1 MSLIEE
7 PHRKAGILGLML
19 LSLFCSQAVS
29 AQAPATTNQSR
40 SDTEYLEGAVL
51 WQQTS
56 GERRALS
63 YQAFALARM
72 MLDSDLRLN
81 RRNRKPRAIIV
92 DLDETILDNSPN
104 EARIVKNG
112 VPFTPDSFTAWV
124 NRAECD
130 AVPGAVQFLR
140 YANARR
146 VRVFYVS
153 NRKQIERD
161 GTARN
166 LKKLGFPNVN
176 DETLLLRPE
185 TGEMVK
191 EPRRVA
197 VSARYRVVML
207 MGDDL
212 NDFAA
217 VFENSKTV
225 DSRNESVEQ
234 NKAQFGTRFIVLPNP
249 MYGNWETAIYGY
261 GSKLSGA
268 EQAEK
273 RKSALKSY

>member
-1 MSLIEE
+1 MEQS
-7 PHRKAGILGLML
+7 HRKAGSAALML
-19 LSLFCSQAVS
+19 LSLFCSQVAS
-29 AQAPATTNQSR
+29 AQAPTKTTQSQ

-72 MLDSDLRLN
+72 MLDRDLRMN
-81 RRNRKPRAIIV
+81 HRNWRQRAIIV
-92 DLDETILDNSPN
+92 DLDETILDNSRN
-104 EARIVKNG
+104 EARIVKEG

-130 AVPGAVQFLR
+130 AVPGAVGFLR
-140 YANARR
+140 YANSRR
-146 VRVFYVS
+146 VRIFYVS
-153 NRKQIERD
+153 NRKQIERE

-185 TGEMVK
+185 SGEMIK

-197 VSARYRVVML
+197 VSARYRIVLL

-217 VFENSKTV
+217 VFENSKTI

-249 MYGNWETAIYGY
+249 MYGNWETAIYGF
-261 GSKLSGA
+261 GSKLSEA
-268 EQAEK
+268 EQAAIRK
-273 RKSALKSY
+273 RTLKAY

>member
-1 MSLIEE
+1 MRVTPSL
-7 PHRKAGILGLML
+7 RSRWLCSGLAVL
-19 LSLFCSQAVS
+19 FLSGHPSALAQSTQSQ
-29 AQAPATTNQSR
+29 

-63 YQAFALARM
+63 YQTFALARI
-72 MLDSDLRLN
+72 MLDRDLRLN
-81 RRNRKPRAIIV
+81 RRNRRQRAIIV
-92 DLDETILDNSPN
+92 DVDETIIDNSRN
-104 EARIVKNG
+104 QARIVKQG

-130 AVPGAVQFLR
+130 AVPGAAEFLR

-153 NRKQIERD
+153 NRRQIERD

-176 DETLLLRPE
+176 DETLLLRRE
-185 TGEMVK
+185 TGEMIK

-197 VSARYRVVML
+197 VSARYRVVLL

-261 GSKLSGA
+261 GSKLSEA
-268 EQAEK
+268 EKAEK
-273 RKSALKSY
+273 RKSSLKSY

>member
-1 MSLIEE
+1 MRVTPSL
-7 PHRKAGILGLML
+7 RSQWLCSGLAVL
-19 LSLFCSQAVS
+19 FLSGYPSALAQSTQSQ
-29 AQAPATTNQSR
+29 

-51 WQQTS
+51 WQQSS

-72 MLDSDLRLN
+72 MLDRDLRIN
-81 RRNRKPRAIIV
+81 RRNRRQRAIIV
-92 DLDETILDNSPN
+92 DLDETIIDNTRN
-104 EARIVKNG
+104 EARIVKEG

-130 AVPGAVQFLR
+130 AIPGAVEFLR
-140 YANARR
+140 YANSRG

-153 NRKQIERD
+153 NRKQIERE

-185 TGEMVK
+185 SGDLSK
-191 EPRRVA
+191 EPRRA
-197 VSARYRVVML
+197 ALSARYHVVLL

-217 VFENSKTV
+217 VFENSKTIE
-225 DSRNESVEQ
+225 SRVEAAER
-234 NKAQFGTRFIVLPNP
+234 NKDQFGTRFIVLPDP
-249 MYGNWETAIYGY
+249 MYGNWESAIYGY
-261 GSKLSGA
+261 NFKLT
-268 EQAEK
+268 EAEK
-273 RKSALKSY
+273 AAKRRSVLKAY

>member
-1 MSLIEE
+1 MSLIEQ
-7 PHRKAGILGLML
+7 PPRKAGILALML
-19 LSLFCSQAVS
+19 LSLFCSQVVS
-29 AQAPATTNQSR
+29 AQAPTSTNQSQ
-40 SDTEYLEGAVL
+40 SETEYLEGAVL

-72 MLDSDLRLN
+72 MLDRDLRLN
-81 RRNRKPRAIIV
+81 RRNRKQRAVIV
-92 DLDETILDNSPN
+92 DLDETILDNSRN
-104 EARIVKNG
+104 EARIVKEG
-112 VPFTPDSFTAWV
+112 VPFTSDSFTAWV

-130 AVPGAVQFLR
+130 ALPGAVEFLN
-140 YANARR
+140 YANSRG

-166 LKKLGFPNVN
+166 LKKLGFPRVN

-185 TGEMVK
+185 SGDMSK
-191 EPRRVA
+191 EPRRVRIG
-197 VSARYRVVML
+197 ARYHIVLL

-225 DSRNESVEQ
+225 DSRNELVEQ

-261 GSKLSGA
+261 GSKLSEA
-268 EQAEK
+268 EKAEK

>member
-1 MSLIEE
+1 MRVTPSL
-7 PHRKAGILGLML
+7 RSLWLCSSL
-19 LSLFCSQAVS
+19 TVLFLSGYPNVLAQSTQSQF
-29 AQAPATTNQSR
+29 
-40 SDTEYLEGAVL
+40 DTEYLEGAVL

-72 MLDSDLRLN
+72 MLDRDLRMT
-81 RRNRKPRAIIV
+81 RRNRMRRAIIV
-92 DLDETILDNSPN
+92 DLDETIIDNTRN
-104 EARIVKNG
+104 EARIVKEG

-130 AVPGAVQFLR
+130 AIPGAVEFLR
-140 YANARR
+140 YANSRG

-161 GTARN
+161 GTLRN

-176 DETLLLRPE
+176 DATLLLRPE
-185 TGEMVK
+185 TGEMSK

-197 VSARYRVVML
+197 ISARYRIVLL

-212 NDFAA
+212 NDFAG

-234 NKAQFGTRFIVLPNP
+234 NKAQFGRRFIVLPNP
-249 MYGNWETAIYGY
+249 MYGSWETAIYGA
-261 GSKLSGA
+261 GSKLSEA
-268 EQAEK
+268 EKAEK
-273 RKSALKSY
+273 RKSALKAY

>member
-1 MSLIEE
+1 MSFIEQS
-7 PHRKAGILGLML
+7 HRKAGILALIL
-19 LSLFCSQAVS
+19 LSLSCSLAAS
-29 AQAPATTNQSR
+29 AQAPTTTNQSH
-40 SDTEYLEGAVL
+40 SETEYLEGAVL

-72 MLDSDLRLN
+72 MLDRDLRMN
-81 RRNRKPRAIIV
+81 RRKRMRRAIIV
-92 DLDETILDNSPN
+92 DLDETIIDNSRN
-104 EARIVKNG
+104 EARIVKEG
-112 VPFTPDSFTAWV
+112 VPFTPDGFTAWV

-130 AVPGAVQFLR
+130 AVPGAVEFLR
-140 YANARR
+140 YASSRG
-146 VRVFYVS
+146 VRVFYIS
-153 NRKQIERD
+153 NRKQIERH

-176 DETLLLRPE
+176 DETLLLRPQN
-185 TGEMVK
+185 GEMSK
-191 EPRRVA
+191 EPRRQTVGA
-197 VSARYRVVML
+197 GYRIVLL

-225 DSRNESVEQ
+225 ESRVEAAER
-234 NKAQFGTRFIVLPNP
+234 NRDQFGTRFIVLPNP
-249 MYGNWETAIYGY
+249 MYGNWENAIYGY
-261 GSKLSGA
+261 DSKLSEA
-268 EQAEK
+268 EEAAK